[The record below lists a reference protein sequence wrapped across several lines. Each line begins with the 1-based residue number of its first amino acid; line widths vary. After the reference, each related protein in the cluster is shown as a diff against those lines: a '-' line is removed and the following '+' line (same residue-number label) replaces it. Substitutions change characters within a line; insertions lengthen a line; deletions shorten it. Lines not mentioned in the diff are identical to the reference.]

1 LPIGATACVPKAMDK
16 AGEQMWDRDGRPRER
31 RKHGEQDGQER
42 DQAEKRSGKDDDDR
56 EEERGGTP
64 REGPKLRSLGATIRG
79 TAALHETEPVSTV
92 SSSHARLKP

>member
-1 LPIGATACVPKAMDK
+1 MPIGATACVPKAMDK

-79 TAALHETEPVSTV
+79 PG
-92 SSSHARLKP
+92 